1 MNPQEY
7 LKQIDEVIAD
17 GSFKDNWE
25 SLTQYQVPQWY
36 KQLKF
41 GIFIHWGVFSVPA
54 YGHEWY
60 SRNMYEQGNDLFN
73 HHIATYGPQS
83 KFGYKDFIPMF
94 TMEKFNPA
102 EWASLFKQSGAKYV
116 LPVAEHHDGFCMYDS
131 DFSEWTA
138 AKMGPHRNVLG
149 DLSAEIKKAGLVFG
163 TSSHRAEHW
172 WFLGLGK
179 NFDSDIREVPYGD
192 LYWPSVNEMDT
203 DKMKDILYCTPS
215 EEFLN
220 DWLVRT
226 CELIDRYRPSILYF
240 DWWIQQVAFKPYL
253 KKMAAYYYNRGNEWD
268 SPVVINYKY
277 DAFMQGAAVSDVER
291 GQISSI
297 QPNFWQMDTS
307 VAKNSWCYTE
317 GNQYK
322 NPCDLVCSLIDIVSK
337 NGTLLLNI
345 GPKSDGT
352 IPEQDAHILTEIGKW
367 MAVNGEGIYET
378 TIWKIFGEGPT
389 QAAEG
394 FFSEEDIAYCSQDIR
409 FTLKRNIL
417 YAFVL
422 KWPKDGMVKIKA
434 LAEGSQC
441 FNGVIKDIDLLGFD
455 QKPQWTRSKEAMT
468 VKALDVSSNFPVCL
482 KVTMD

>member
-1 MNPQEY
+1 VNQQEY
-7 LKQIDEVIAD
+7 LKQIDEVIAE
-17 GSFKDNWE
+17 GTFKDTWE
-25 SLTQYQVPQWY
+25 SLTQYQVPYWY
-36 KQLKF
+36 KQMKF

-60 SRNMYEQGNDLFN
+60 ARNMYEQGHDLFN
-73 HHIATYGPQS
+73 HHTATYGAHT
-83 KFGYKDFIPMF
+83 KFGYKDFIPMLK
-94 TMEKFNPA
+94 MEKFDPT
-102 EWASLFKQSGAKYV
+102 EWAALFKQSGARYV

-179 NFDSDIREVPYGD
+179 NFDSDIKEVPYGD
-192 LYWPSVNEMDT
+192 LYWPSVNKMDT

-215 EEFLN
+215 EEFLE

-240 DWWIQQVAFKPYL
+240 DWWIQQIAFKPYL
-253 KKMAAYYYNRGNEWD
+253 KKMAAYYYNRGNEWGV
-268 SPVVINYKY
+268 PVVINYKY

-307 VAKNSWCYTE
+307 VSKNSWCYTE

-322 NPCDLVCSLIDIVSK
+322 KSEDLVCSLIDIVSK
-337 NGTLLLNI
+337 NGTLLLNV

-352 IPEQDAHILTEIGKW
+352 IPEHDAHILIEIGKW
-367 MAVNGEGIYET
+367 MTVNGEGIYET
-378 TIWKIFGEGPT
+378 TTWKIFGEGST
-389 QAAEG
+389 QVAEG
-394 FFSEEDIAYCSQDIR
+394 FFAEQDIDYCSQDIR
-409 FTLKRNIL
+409 FTLKKNVL

-422 KWPKDGMVKIKA
+422 KWPKDGVVKIKT
-434 LAEGSQC
+434 LAEGSKY
-441 FNGVIKDIDLLGFD
+441 FNGVIKEIAILGFD
-455 QKPQWTRSKEAMT
+455 EKPQWTRWDEAMT
-468 VKALDVSSNFPVCL
+468 VKALDVSSNYPICI
-482 KVTMD
+482 KITMD